1 MVIARFAAAIIIG
14 YIVGSIPWGVILTRR
29 FARVDVRN
37 YGSGKMGGTNVLR
50 VAGLKMAL
58 LVILLDVAKGSMPVL
73 AAGAII
79 GHEYLVIGNIGFGA
93 LVGQC
98 LAALAAIAGH
108 VWPVFLKFRGGRG
121 VSTFFG
127 GLIAMCPLAAVFG
140 GEMLILSAGL
150 TRFASIGSLVGA
162 VGTYAILIPLTLLN
176 GFPVEYIFYAFAGTV
191 FLAFMHRDNIMRLL
205 AGTERKL
212 GEKIK
217 AALSSSKKE
226 TE

>member
-1 MVIARFAAAIIIG
+1 MAIARFAAAIIFG
-14 YIVGSIPWGVILTRR
+14 YIFGSIPWGVIMTRR

-58 LVILLDVAKGSMPVL
+58 LVILLDIAKGAAPVL
-73 AAGAII
+73 AARAII

-108 VWPVFLKFRGGRG
+108 VWPVFLKFHGGRG

-140 GEMLILSAGL
+140 GEMLIISAGL

-162 VGTYAILIPLTLLN
+162 VGTYAILIPLTVLN
-176 GFPVEYIFYAFAGTV
+176 GFPIEYIIYTFLGTV
-191 FLAFMHRDNIMRLL
+191 FLAVMHRDNIMRLL